1 MYMNIFYL
9 FKLKQLRADVDE
21 LKKLTDLATRQ
32 SVKDVLGIETR
43 RLETEI
49 SLQLKDN
56 MFNLEAKPAAAA
68 SASAV
73 RCYDV
78 KLTNYGK
85 L

>member
-1 MYMNIFYL
+1 MNVFYL
-9 FKLKQLRADVDE
+9 FKLKQLRA
-21 LKKLTDLATRQ
+21 DLATRQ